1 MIGLAFERS
10 RSGIYGRP
18 KTLQPYVARAVPP
31 SSENAAR
38 CLGPSLRSNQP
49 PTKHTVKILTKYI
62 LKEHLAPLLFSL
74 SALTSLLLLNYIAKQ
89 FGQLVGKGLD
99 WKVIAEFMLL
109 SVPFTVAMTL
119 PMAVLVATLHAF
131 SRMASEN
138 EITAFKASGISLPR
152 LMVPVIIAAGFLTI
166 TMVWFNDRVLPAANH
181 RLTTLSNDIARKKPT
196 FALKEQVINPVS
208 PGLFLQTAR
217 LYGTNQMRDVAIY
230 DLSDPQTRTTIRADS
245 GELALSANREDLL
258 LTLYHGSWTVL
269 KPEDPTRLRRVFF
282 NTDFVKVRNV
292 GNTLQR
298 DTLGQGEKND
308 REMTVC
314 ELQRQVMRLA
324 RSRDSIYREMRS
336 IDSAVAKTMTLRSVS
351 HGIGNLYCHR
361 MSGMT
366 LVRTASAA
374 EIRRGPPA
382 GQQPAQQP
390 VKAAARQ
397 PAKPPQ
403 QTLPPTQQPV
413 RQPPPAQQKLP
424 DVRGR
429 MLTPL
434 SQPAE
439 STPSFRQVQA
449 QQLKLQVG
457 FDQNIIDGDLVE
469 IEKKFAIAAACVI
482 FVLLGAPVALR
493 FPRGGVGLTIG
504 VSLGVFALYYVGL
517 TVGETLA
524 RGNYISPFWAMWSG
538 NFILLA
544 IGLTLTARLG
554 REGATSRGSE
564 ASEFVIRAR
573 EWFGELRGRR

>member
-1 MIGLAFERS
+1 
-10 RSGIYGRP
+10 
-18 KTLQPYVARAVPP
+18 
-31 SSENAAR
+31 
-38 CLGPSLRSNQP
+38 
-49 PTKHTVKILTKYI
+49 VKILTKYI
-62 LKEHLAPLLFSL
+62 LREHLAPLVFAL
-74 SALTSLLLLNYIAKQ
+74 SALTSLLLLNYVAKQ

-99 WKVIAEFMLL
+99 WKVIAEFLLL

-152 LMVPVIIAAGFLTI
+152 LMVPVIIAAGFLTVA
-166 TMVWFNDRVLPAANH
+166 MVWFNDRVLPAANH

-196 FALKEQVINPVS
+196 FALKEQVINTVS
-208 PGLFLQTAR
+208 PGR
-217 LYGTNQMRDVAIY
+217 LYLRTSRLFGTNQMRDVAIY
-230 DLSDPQTRTTIRADS
+230 DMSDPQTRTTIRADS

-282 NTDFVKVRNV
+282 NTDFIKVRNV

-314 ELQRQVMRLA
+314 ELQRQVVRIA
-324 RSRDSIYREMRS
+324 RTRDSIYSAMKTL
-336 IDSAVAKTMTLRSVS
+336 DSTAANTMKIRSVS
-351 HGIGNLYCHR
+351 HGLGNLYCHKLV
-361 MSGMT
+361 GLT
-366 LVRTASAA
+366 IVRTASAA
-374 EIRRGPPA
+374 EIRPA
-382 GQQPAQQP
+382 AQQPAGSPRPLP
-390 VKAAARQ
+390 V
-397 PAKPPQ
+397 
-403 QTLPPTQQPV
+403 TQQPV
-413 RQPPPAQQKLP
+413 RQPPAHPP
-424 DVRGR
+424 VVGGR

-434 SQPAE
+434 AQPEDPPEMRRA
-439 STPSFRQVQA
+439 QA
-449 QQLKLQVG
+449 AQLKLQVAL
-457 FDQNIIDGDLVE
+457 DQSTIDGDQVE

-493 FPRGGVGLTIG
+493 FPRGGIGLTIG

-524 RGNYISPFWAMWSG
+524 RGNFISPFWAMWSG

-544 IGLTLTARLG
+544 IGLTLTSRLG

-564 ASEFVIRAR
+564 TSEFLLRVR
-573 EWFGELRGRR
+573 ERFGRRRSHT

>member
-1 MIGLAFERS
+1 M
-10 RSGIYGRP
+10 
-18 KTLQPYVARAVPP
+18 
-31 SSENAAR
+31 
-38 CLGPSLRSNQP
+38 
-49 PTKHTVKILTKYI
+49 KILTKYI

-74 SALTSLLLLNYIAKQ
+74 SALTSLLLLNYVAKQ

-99 WKVIAEFMLL
+99 WRVITEFLLL

-152 LMVPVIIAAGFLTI
+152 LMVPVIVAAGFLTI
-166 TMVWFNDRVLPAANH
+166 SMVWFNDRVLPAANH

-196 FALKEQVINPVS
+196 FALKEQVINEVS
-208 PGLFLQTAR
+208 PGRLFLRTAR
-217 LYGTNQMRDVAIY
+217 LFGTNQMRDVAIY
-230 DLSDPQTRTTIRADS
+230 DMSDPTTRTTIRADS

-258 LTLYHGSWTVL
+258 LTLYHGSWIVL
-269 KPEDPTRLRRVFF
+269 KPDEPTRLRRVFF
-282 NTDFVKVRNV
+282 NTDFIKVRNV

-314 ELQRQVMRLA
+314 ELQRQVVRLA
-324 RSRDSIYREMRS
+324 GSRDSVYRHMMQL
-336 IDSAVAKTMTLRSVS
+336 DSNVAKTIKARSVS
-351 HGIGNLYCHR
+351 HGMGSLYCHKLQ
-361 MSGMT
+361 G
-366 LVRTASAA
+366 LAVVRTASAA
-374 EIRRGPPA
+374 SVERT
-382 GQQPAQQP
+382 AQQP
-390 VKAAARQ
+390 PR
-397 PAKPPQ
+397 P
-403 QTLPPTQQPV
+403 LPVTQQPV
-413 RQPPPAQQKLP
+413 RQPPESIKLKPRPP

-434 SQPAE
+434 PQPEDPPEMRKAQAE
-439 STPSFRQVQA
+439 
-449 QQLKLQVG
+449 QLKLQVAVW
-457 FDQNIIDGDLVE
+457 QSAIDGDQVE

-493 FPRGGVGLTIG
+493 FPRGGIGLTIG

-524 RGNYISPFWAMWSG
+524 RGNFISPFWAMWSG
-538 NFILLA
+538 NFIFLA
-544 IGLTLTARLG
+544 IGLTLTSRLG

-564 ASEFVIRAR
+564 TSEFFLRVR
-573 EWFGELRGRR
+573 EWFGRRGSSR